1 MDSLRFVPPD
11 FFAEVQADGR
21 IETAML
27 LKRNGRVL
35 AAWADA
41 PVSWDVLSIMAATAL
56 GSLETMLETL
66 RAPSPQTLSLV
77 ASGKRMLLVKVEPQ
91 AFLLLIAREAVPDA
105 PLRDLARRLLAKIPQ
120 PQAASPRQVTLGPS
134 LHEPR
139 GVDFRRNG
147 NGNGRLKNP

>member
-11 FFAEVQADGR
+11 FFADVQADGR

-27 LKRNGRVL
+27 LQRHGRVL
-35 AAWADA
+35 AAWASA

-66 RAPSPQTLSLV
+66 RAPSPQALSVV
-77 ASGKRMLLVKVEPQ
+77 ASGHRVFIVKVEPQ
-91 AFLLLIAREAVPDA
+91 AFLLLIARESVPEAQVRDA
-105 PLRDLARRLLAKIPQ
+105 ARRLLAKIPQ
-120 PQAASPRQVTLGPS
+120 PPAAAPRQVTLGPS

-139 GVDFRRNG
+139 GVEFRRNG